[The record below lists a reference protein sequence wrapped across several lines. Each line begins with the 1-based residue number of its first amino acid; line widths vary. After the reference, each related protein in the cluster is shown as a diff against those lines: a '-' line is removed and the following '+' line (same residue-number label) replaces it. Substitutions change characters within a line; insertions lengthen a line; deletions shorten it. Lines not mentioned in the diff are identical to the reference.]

1 VPIERPE
8 TRFAWNGDTALAYQ
22 VFGDGELDLLYMPG
36 VLSNVDVM
44 WESERYARFL
54 RRLASIGRLIVSDRR
69 GYGCSERFSP
79 TDVAPLEVS
88 VDDALT
94 VLDEVGSERSLV
106 ISFEETNYV
115 AILLAAAHPDRVSH
129 LVLLDPAPTMIR
141 DEEIT
146 WEWSPEEW
154 DDQAAFVRW
163 AWGTREGSRVSCE
176 RWFASIVDDE
186 REMEWITRFTRS
198 TQGPGAST
206 AELLKHSSM
215 DVRGVLSSIT
225 VPTLVLHS
233 PASEG
238 DVRSPRYVADH
249 IQGGAYRELPGR
261 DAFPW
266 GEAWRS
272 VTDEIEHFA
281 TGVRPPLEVD
291 RLLATILF
299 TDIVASTERTVELGD
314 AAWRDL
320 LQRHNAIVREELA
333 RFGGVEQDVAGDG
346 FFATF
351 DGPARAVECVSTIMD
366 ALRPLGLQIRAGVHT
381 GECELI
387 DGKHGGLAVVIGA
400 RVSAQ
405 AGASEILTTSTV
417 KELVAGS
424 GLVFE
429 SAGEHHLKGVPEAR
443 TLYRLV
449 QEGNG

>member
-1 VPIERPE
+1 MPIERPE

-22 VFGDGELDLLYMPG
+22 VFGEGERDLLYMPG

-54 RRLASIGRLIVSDRR
+54 RRLASFGRLIVSDRR

-79 TDVAPLEVS
+79 TDVAPLEIS

-94 VLDEVGSERSLV
+94 VLDEVGSERALV
-106 ISFEETNYV
+106 ISFEETNHV

-129 LVLLDPAPTMIR
+129 LVLLDPVPTWIR
-141 DEEIT
+141 DEEIS
-146 WEWSPEEW
+146 WEWSSMEW
-154 DDQAAFVRW
+154 DEQAALVHRV
-163 AWGTREGSRVSCE
+163 WGTLEGTRGACE
-176 RWFASIVDDE
+176 QTFRSVLDDE
-186 REMEWITRFTRS
+186 RELAWLTRFARS
-198 TQGPGAST
+198 TQGPGAAV
-206 AELLKHSSM
+206 AETLKHSSM
-215 DVRGVLSSIT
+215 DIRGVLSSIA
-225 VPTLVLHS
+225 VPTLVLHT
-233 PASEG
+233 PAG
-238 DVRSPRYVADH
+238 MWDVRSTRYVAER
-249 IQGGAYRELPGR
+249 IEGSRYRELPGQ
-261 DAFPW
+261 DSWPW
-266 GEAWRS
+266 GDAWRS
-272 VTDEIEHFA
+272 FIDEIEEFA
-281 TGVRPPLEVD
+281 TGVRPPLEPD
-291 RLLATILF
+291 RLLATVLF
-299 TDIVASTERTVELGD
+299 TDIVSSTDRAVELGD

-320 LQRHNAIVREELA
+320 LERHNSIVREELA

-351 DGPARAVECVSTIMD
+351 DGPARAVRCASTIID
-366 ALRPLGLQIRAGVHT
+366 AVRPLGLKIRAGVHT

-405 AGASEILTTSTV
+405 AGPSEILATSTV

-429 SAGEHHLKGVPEAR
+429 NAGEHHLKGVPEAR

-449 QEGNG
+449 QEEGG